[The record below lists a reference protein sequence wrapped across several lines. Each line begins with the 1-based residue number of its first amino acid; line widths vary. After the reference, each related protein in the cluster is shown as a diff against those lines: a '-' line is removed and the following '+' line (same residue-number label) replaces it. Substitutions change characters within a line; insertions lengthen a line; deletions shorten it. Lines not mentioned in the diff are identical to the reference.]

1 MVAWWSVRAKA
12 RRFQGPRTALSAVT
26 GDLPVDVR
34 DTLAQ
39 LFAEAG
45 KAARERRTETA
56 LAALSTAATVVENKV
71 PESDRKRQLIH
82 GCERAQATATD
93 EPLVAAEYCEA
104 MHKRL

>member
-1 MVAWWSVRAKA
+1 M
-12 RRFQGPRTALSAVT
+12 TE
-26 GDLPVDVR
+26 DLPVDVR

-56 LAALSTAATVVENKV
+56 LAALSTASTVVENKV
-71 PESDRKRQLIH
+71 PESDRKQRLAH
-82 GCERAQATATD
+82 GCERARATVAD

-104 MHKRL
+104 MRERL